1 MQVKNKLYPYPVLNQ
16 NPINSTFF
24 NRNFKLCFKRED
36 TKGCVL
42 LRDIHFETNSNYIT
56 KLYEEG
62 AIDVVCIVECSHSV
76 FRKNYP
82 ITNKLGKTLPLNTND
97 FNGKV
102 EISLFAYAKK
112 DFSISSEE
120 FLDDYKGVSFPIDK
134 YDILAVDDG
143 IVAKFDHMES
153 EENMVKSIFSITID
167 EALSADDAYSTFYE
181 GKKISI
187 YLSRTQYENY
197 NIVYNSPNFK
207 EVFFNML
214 LVPVLTEAF
223 TTIKRLLE
231 DDSTIDDICDKYTWF
246 ASVKKGYQKIHAN
259 ELTKDLFLED
269 SPVSLAQKL
278 LGKPLGPSLV
288 NIIEVI
294 RGNKEEGEDE

>member
-24 NRNFKLCFKRED
+24 NRNFKLCFEGEKAKD
-36 TKGCVL
+36 QVL
-42 LRDIHFETNSNYIT
+42 LKNIHFETNSDYIAE
-56 KLYEEG
+56 LYRNG

-76 FRKNYP
+76 FRKCYP
-82 ITNKLGKTLPLNTND
+82 ITDVPGKPLRLKTSD

-120 FLDDYKGVSFPIDK
+120 FLDDYQGVSFPIDK

-143 IVAKFDHMES
+143 VTVKFDHLES
-153 EENMVKSIFSITID
+153 EENLAKSIFSITVD
-167 EALSADDAYSTFYE
+167 EDLNPDDAYNAFYD
-181 GKKISI
+181 GRKISI
-187 YLSRTQYENY
+187 FLSRAQYENY

-231 DDSTIDDICDKYTWF
+231 DDFVFDDICGKYSWF
-246 ASVKKGYQKIHAN
+246 ASVKNGYRNLFNQ
-259 ELTKDLFLED
+259 ELTKEIFLD
-269 SPVSLAQKL
+269 QSPVSLAQEL
-278 LGKPLGPSLV
+278 LGKPLAPSLV

-294 RGNKEEGEDE
+294 RGNKEENGDE